1 MPLLLGTKR
10 SHAQNSSDV
19 EDDSSRIASTSFQ
32 TAPSAA
38 PSNSRSRRSF
48 PQSFQATEV
57 RTPSA
62 RQKRKLPRD
71 SFPTESPN
79 NLFRIGNEMYF
90 HNLKRGPGSLPVGVT
105 TMLELRLTLKRVNV
119 YRVVQVPTSYKF
131 TDLNKLILFFF
142 GWSGESTSATL
153 SHSNPSTTEPASPSS
168 TTSEPPSP
176 SPPPKR
182 HHSWRLVRDVSK
194 FPDGTRRQGEI
205 QSSREWVRLYPTN
218 RVQRERET
226 KLEDAFDVSTVRI
239 EDEDEWT
246 VAKLWGPGGVF
257 TERGAVYTYEHGFGS
272 IVDITLN
279 GPVKVSKPTD
289 LPKIIAGRGA
299 PMQESISERR
309 VKEVPENK
317 IFIINTFRGN
327 AFERWLKGEVI
338 VSLDSDR
345 IAAQPRGPVRPI
357 KRLPRMTYT
366 GNKDYVDVPTE
377 LEVPEDAITE
387 GDSDVESGP
396 SAKRVKTSDPFSD
409 GGVSDSFAQI
419 SSSNAPRRQAKWRA
433 ASVKI

>member
-10 SHAQNSSDV
+10 SHAQSSSDV
-19 EDDSSRIASTSFQ
+19 EDDSSMIASTSFQ
-32 TAPSAA
+32 TAPSAV
-38 PSNSRSRRSF
+38 PSNTRSRRSL
-48 PQSFQATEV
+48 PKSIQATEV
-57 RTPSA
+57 TPSA
-62 RQKRKLPRD
+62 GRKRKLPRD
-71 SFPTESPN
+71 SFPTESPGN
-79 NLFRIGNEMYF
+79 VFRVGNEMYYQS
-90 HNLKRGPGSLPVGVT
+90 LKRGPGSLPYAVT
-105 TMLELRLTLKRVNV
+105 TLLELRLTLKRANV
-119 YRVVQVPTSYKF
+119 WRVVQVPTTF
-131 TDLNKLILFFF
+131 TFTHLSQLILFFF
-142 GWSGESTSATL
+142 GWSAASTSTT
-153 SHSNPSTTEPASPSS
+153 SSPHDPSTTTPASPSS
-168 TTSEPPSP
+168 TTSAPPTP

-182 HHSWRLVRDVSK
+182 HHSWRLVRDVIRS
-194 FPDGTRRQGEI
+194 PEGTRRQGEI
-205 QSSREWVRLYPTN
+205 QSSREWVRLYPAN

-226 KLEDAFDVSTVRI
+226 KLDDAFDVSSVRI
-239 EDEDEWT
+239 DDEEDWT
-246 VAKLWGPGGVF
+246 IAKLWGPGGVF
-257 TERGAVYTYEHGFGS
+257 TERGAVYIYEHGFGS

-299 PMQESISERR
+299 PMQGSISERR

-327 AFERWLKGEVI
+327 AFERWLKGEFI

-345 IAAQPRGPVRPI
+345 IAAQPRDPVRPI

-409 GGVSDSFAQI
+409 GGVSDSFA
-419 SSSNAPRRQAKWRA
+419 
-433 ASVKI
+433 